1 MTQDIYEELLI
12 IQSKAQTKRQILKE
26 LTKLMTDKGVITDT
40 ENFLDDVYQREAEG
54 ATGIG
59 QGIAIPHGKSPS
71 VRQTVIAAATLADP
85 IPWETLDDRPV
96 EIVILFAVQE
106 GDKNKGHLQLLQ
118 KIAVLLARERF
129 IKELKK
135 AASIEEL
142 YILLTQND

>member
-1 MTQDIYEELLI
+1 
-12 IQSKAQTKRQILKE
+12 
-26 LTKLMTDKGVITDT
+26 MTDKGVITDT
-40 ENFLDDVYQREAEG
+40 ESFLDDVYQREAEG

-59 QGIAIPHGKSPS
+59 QGIAIPHGKSAS

-85 IPWETLDDRPV
+85 IPWETLDSRPV
-96 EIVILFAVQE
+96 KEIVILFAVQE

-118 KIAVLLARERF
+118 KIAVLLAREGF

-142 YILLTQND
+142 YSLIDTK

>member
-1 MTQDIYEELLI
+1 MSI
-12 IQSKAQTKRQILKE
+12 KE
-26 LTKLMTDKGVITDT
+26 
-40 ENFLDDVYQREAEG
+40 EAEG

-106 GDKNKGHLQLLQ
+106 GDKNKGIFSFCKRLPYFWQ
-118 KIAVLLARERF
+118 ERGLS
-129 IKELKK
+129 K
-135 AASIEEL
+135 
-142 YILLTQND
+142 N